1 MAISWVAA
9 FKKIPWT
16 EVMSA
21 APTVV
26 QGTKTLWD
34 RVRGKGADANA
45 QGAPETQTSPDDATA
60 AGIERRIRAL
70 EAAMAKSN
78 SEAQS
83 SAQLIASL
91 AKQNARVVEAVAIL
105 RVRTRLLLGFCL
117 VLAFALLGI
126 VLWVHVR

>member
-1 MAISWVAA
+1 MAISWIAA

-16 EVMSA
+16 EVMAA

-26 QGTKTLWD
+26 QGSKTLWD
-34 RVRGKGADANA
+34 RVRGKGTGGAARDAS
-45 QGAPETQTSPDDATA
+45 ETQSSPDDVTAT
-60 AGIERRIRAL
+60 GIDRRIRAL
-70 EAAMAKSN
+70 EAAVAESK

-91 AKQNARVVEAVAIL
+91 AKQNARVVEAVAML

-117 VLAFALLGI
+117 VLALALLAM
-126 VLWVHVR
+126 VLWVHLR

>member
-1 MAISWVAA
+1 MAISWIAA

-34 RVRGKGADANA
+34 RVRGKGTEGTAQNAN
-45 QGAPETQTSPDDATA
+45 ETQSSPDDVTA
-60 AGIERRIRAL
+60 AGIDRRIRAL
-70 EAAMAKSN
+70 EAAMADSK

>member
-1 MAISWVAA
+1 MAISWIAA

-34 RVRGKGADANA
+34 RVRGKGTEGTAQNAN
-45 QGAPETQTSPDDATA
+45 ETQSSPDDVTA
-60 AGIERRIRAL
+60 SGIDRRIRAL
-70 EAAMAKSN
+70 EAALGEMK

>member
-1 MAISWVAA
+1 MAISWIAA

-34 RVRGKGADANA
+34 RGRGKGADATAQNA
-45 QGAPETQTSPDDATA
+45 NETQSSPDDVTA
-60 AGIERRIRAL
+60 SGIDRRIRAL
-70 EAAMAKSN
+70 EAALGEMK

>member
-1 MAISWVAA
+1 MAISWIAA

-34 RVRGKGADANA
+34 RVRGKGTEGTARNAN
-45 QGAPETQTSPDDATA
+45 ETQSSPDDLTA
-60 AGIERRIRAL
+60 AGIDRRIRAL
-70 EAAMAKSN
+70 EAALAEAK

-126 VLWVHVR
+126 VLWVYVK

>member
-1 MAISWVAA
+1 LAISWIAA

-16 EVMSA
+16 EVMAA

-26 QGTKTLWD
+26 QGSKTLWD
-34 RVRGKGADANA
+34 RVRGKGAGGAARDAS
-45 QGAPETQTSPDDATA
+45 ETQPSPDDVTA
-60 AGIERRIRAL
+60 AGIDRRIRAL
-70 EAAMAKSN
+70 EAAVAESK

-91 AKQNARVVEAVAIL
+91 AKQNARVVEAVAML

-117 VLAFALLGI
+117 VLALALLAT
-126 VLWVHVR
+126 VLWVHLR

>member
-1 MAISWVAA
+1 LAISWIAA

-34 RVRGKGADANA
+34 RVRGKGTDATAQNA
-45 QGAPETQTSPDDATA
+45 NETQSSPDDVTA
-60 AGIERRIRAL
+60 AGIDRRIRAL
-70 EAAMAKSN
+70 EAAMADSK

>member
-1 MAISWVAA
+1 MAISWIAA

-34 RVRGKGADANA
+34 RVRGKGTDSTAQNAN
-45 QGAPETQTSPDDATA
+45 ETQSSPDDVTA
-60 AGIERRIRAL
+60 AGIDRRIRAL
-70 EAAMAKSN
+70 EAAMADSK

>member
-1 MAISWVAA
+1 LAISWIAA

-34 RVRGKGADANA
+34 RVRGRRTET
-45 QGAPETQTSPDDATA
+45 GAPNASEAQTSPDDVTA
-60 AGIERRIRAL
+60 AGIDRRLRAL
-70 EAAMAKSN
+70 EAAMAESK

-83 SAQLIASL
+83 SAQLVGSL
-91 AKQNARVVEAVAIL
+91 AKQNARLVEAVAIL

-117 VLAFALLGI
+117 LLTFALLGI

>member
-1 MAISWVAA
+1 
-9 FKKIPWT
+9 
-16 EVMSA
+16 MSA

-34 RVRGKGADANA
+34 RVRGKGTEGTAQNAN
-45 QGAPETQTSPDDATA
+45 ETQSSPDDVTA
-60 AGIERRIRAL
+60 AGIDRRIRAL
-70 EAAMAKSN
+70 EAALAATK

-91 AKQNARVVEAVAIL
+91 AKQNARLVEAVAIL

-126 VLWVHVR
+126 VLWVYVK

>member
-1 MAISWVAA
+1 MAISWIAA

-34 RVRGKGADANA
+34 RVRGKGTETTA
-45 QGAPETQTSPDDATA
+45 QHAHETQPSPDDATA
-60 AGIERRIRAL
+60 AGIERRLRAL
-70 EAAMAKSN
+70 EAAMAESK

-83 SAQLIASL
+83 FAQLVASL
-91 AKQNARVVEAVAIL
+91 AKQNARLVEAVAIL

-117 VLAFALLGI
+117 VLAFSLFGI